1 MWLAVNRVTAARESQ
16 DNNNFAF
23 PVEPISLDLRARLW
37 LLLAARS
44 CCVSSMS
51 ESTEDTAYETLTD
64 PKHFSRL
71 LYTNPVCFLTT
82 VDAKHGRHNSMVISW
97 LTPINNHGVFIMAVN
112 KMRCTASLLLE
123 RRSFGLS
130 VAVRGQE
137 AALLAVGRCHGH
149 NVDKFAALKLTK
161 LSLSDA
167 PEPEPSDASSARP
180 VNPFAALGESESDGD
195 GDGDGDG
202 DDPPAAAP
210 LDDTGVAGS
219 AAVLQCRVLA
229 VSDSVEGDGA
239 DSMHHI
245 VTAVVTAAR
254 VSRAHWNGKQFGA
267 FAPGAAPTLSFLGS
281 QEFAYVTPAPKPQ
294 PTPAGT

>member
-1 MWLAVNRVTAARESQ
+1 
-16 DNNNFAF
+16 
-23 PVEPISLDLRARLW
+23 
-37 LLLAARS
+37 
-44 CCVSSMS
+44 MS
-51 ESTEDTAYETLTD
+51 ESTEDTTYETLTD

-82 VDAKHGRHNSMVISW
+82 VDAKRGRHNSMVISW

-167 PEPEPSDASSARP
+167 PDRMKPSKWFPGDSLLAVLA
-180 VNPFAALGESESDGD
+180 ESEAWAINKKTHG
-195 GDGDGDG
+195 
-202 DDPPAAAP
+202 
-210 LDDTGVAGS
+210 LRRFV
-219 AAVLQCRVLA
+219 
-229 VSDSVEGDGA
+229 
-239 DSMHHI
+239 M
-245 VTAVVTAAR
+245 VTR
-254 VSRAHWNGKQFGA
+254 GKNNR
-267 FAPGAAPTLSFLGS
+267 
-281 QEFAYVTPAPKPQ
+281 
-294 PTPAGT
+294 PTPRGSTCISI

>member
-1 MWLAVNRVTAARESQ
+1 
-16 DNNNFAF
+16 
-23 PVEPISLDLRARLW
+23 
-37 LLLAARS
+37 
-44 CCVSSMS
+44 MS
-51 ESTEDTAYETLTD
+51 ESTEDTTYETLTD

-82 VDAKHGRHNSMVISW
+82 VDAKRGRHNSMVISW

-149 NVDKFAALKLTK
+149 NVDKFAALELTK

-167 PEPEPSDASSARP
+167 PEPSDASSAKP
-180 VNPFAALGESESDGD
+180 TNPFAALGESESDGD
-195 GDGDGDG
+195 GDGDGD
-202 DDPPAAAP
+202 DPPAATP

-281 QEFAYVTPAPKPQ
+281 QEFAYVTPAPPRKPQ
-294 PTPAGT
+294 PAPAGS